1 MIHYDFE
8 KKYFKKMIKIAL
20 KVKRNQGRDRDR
32 TFNLLSDMDLDI
44 NNLFYSFVPYW
55 QVLFCIRN

>member
-1 MIHYDFE
+1 MVE
-8 KKYFKKMIKIAL
+8 IAF

-32 TFNLLSDMDLDI
+32 TINLLSDMDLDF

-55 QVLFCIRN
+55 QVFFVLKIRTLVRIK